1 VARRKIGFI
10 VTGLVVWFGKGTV
23 APTLFMWTVFIH
35 DLCMIAYAAFFLA
48 HFVLSVMHPLM
59 KGAINGC
66 CLAGCR
72 RSTSSIS
79 RQVLR
84 ESDFQVVLRKSVL
97 TSLCSQ
103 TLTMQGFRVSL
114 RWRSPAV
121 MPGFS

>member
-59 KGAINGC
+59 KSHQRLLFGWMPEEYVKH
-66 CLAGCR
+66 L
-72 RSTSSIS
+72 TPSIT
-79 RQVLR
+79 RI
-84 ESDFQVVLRKSVL
+84 
-97 TSLCSQ
+97 
-103 TLTMQGFRVSL
+103 
-114 RWRSPAV
+114 
-121 MPGFS
+121 